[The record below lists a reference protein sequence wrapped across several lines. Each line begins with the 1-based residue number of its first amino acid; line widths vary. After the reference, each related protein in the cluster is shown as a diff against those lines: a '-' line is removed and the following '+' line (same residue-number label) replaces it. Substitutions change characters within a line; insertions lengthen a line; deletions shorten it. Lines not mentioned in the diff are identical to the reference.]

1 MPVARPAMAARKEDG
16 PMFRMALCVVALV
29 LAGWLAAAPA
39 AADCYN
45 CTNIEVFAA
54 PPAPQPPAMYA
65 PPYPYYYPAYP
76 PVAFYQGSWWDADYR
91 DIRYNRYYQRY
102 QPPPQVRGYTFR

>member
-1 MPVARPAMAARKEDG
+1 MARPAAAARKEVA
-16 PMFRMALCVVALV
+16 PMGKMALCVVGLA

-54 PPAPQPPAMYA
+54 PAPPPAAYA

-76 PVAFYQGSWWDADYR
+76 PLAFYQGSWWDPDYR
-91 DIRYNRYYQRY
+91 DIRYNRYFQRY
-102 QPPPQVRGYTFR
+102 QSPPQVRGYTFR

>member
-29 LAGWLAAAPA
+29 LAGWLA
-39 AADCYN
+39 
-45 CTNIEVFAA
+45 AA